1 MTAIQSYRCALS
13 LLLAGLAAPCV
24 AGTVNFDGTLIEDAC
39 EIYPGDEAV
48 ELDFGTV
55 IDKYLYLNSRTHS
68 QPFAIRLINCDLAL
82 GREVKVTFSGMA
94 SGALPGYLALDSS
107 STAKGVAIGLE
118 NGAGELLAINS
129 GKYTQQLQ
137 VGNNNALNLKA
148 FVQGEP
154 LALQNKSI
162 QRGAFTATATFTL
175 EYE

>member
-24 AGTVNFDGTLIEDAC
+24 ADTVNFDGTLIEDAC

-55 IDKYLYLNSRTHS
+55 IDQYLYLNTRTHS

-94 SGALPGYLALDSS
+94 SDALPGYLAFDSS
-107 STAKGVAIGLE
+107 STAKGAAIGLE
-118 NGAGELLAINS
+118 NSAGELLAINS

-137 VGNNNALNLKA
+137 AGNNNALNLKA

-154 LALQNKSI
+154 MALQNKSI
-162 QRGAFTATATFTL
+162 EPGAFTATATFTL

>member
-13 LLLAGLAAPCV
+13 LLLAGLSAPCV
-24 AGTVNFDGTLIEDAC
+24 ADTVNFDGTLIEDAC
-39 EIYPGDEAV
+39 EIFPGDEAV

-55 IDKYLYLNSRTHS
+55 IDKYLYLNTRTHS

-94 SGALPGYLALDSS
+94 STALPGYLAFDSG
-107 STAKGVAIGLE
+107 STAKGAAIGLE
-118 NGAGELLAINS
+118 NGAGELLAINT

-137 VGNNNALNLKA
+137 TGSNNALNLKA

-154 LALQNKSI
+154 LALQTKTI
-162 QRGAFTATATFTL
+162 GRGAFTATATFTL

>member
-1 MTAIQSYRCALS
+1 MTAIQSYRWALS
-13 LLLAGLAAPCV
+13 LLLAGLVAPSV
-24 AGTVNFDGTLIEDAC
+24 ADTVNFDGTLIEDAC

-94 SGALPGYLALDSS
+94 SGALPGYLAFDSS
-107 STAKGVAIGLE
+107 SMAKGAAIGLE
-118 NGAGELLAINS
+118 NSAGELLAINS
-129 GKYTQQLQ
+129 GKVTQPLQ
-137 VGNNNALNLKA
+137 AGSNNALNLKA

-154 LALQNKSI
+154 LALRNKSI

>member
-24 AGTVNFDGTLIEDAC
+24 ADTVNFDGTLIEDAC
-39 EIYPGDEAV
+39 EIYPSDEAV
-48 ELDFGTV
+48 EMDFGTL

-68 QPFAIRLINCDLAL
+68 QSFAIRLINCDLAL
-82 GREVKVTFSGMA
+82 GREVKITFSGVA
-94 SGALPGYLALDSS
+94 SSALPGYLALDSS

-129 GKYTQQLQ
+129 GKVTQPLQ
-137 VGNNNALNLKA
+137 AGSNNALNLKA

-154 LALQNKSI
+154 LALQNKTI

>member
-24 AGTVNFDGTLIEDAC
+24 ADTVNFDGTLIEDAC
-39 EIYPGDEAV
+39 EIFPGDEAV

-55 IDKYLYLNSRTHS
+55 IDKYLYLNTRTHS

-94 SGALPGYLALDSS
+94 STALLGYLAFDSG
-107 STAKGVAIGLE
+107 STAKGAAIGLE
-118 NGAGELLAINS
+118 NGAGELLAINT

-137 VGNNNALNLKA
+137 AGSNNALNLKA